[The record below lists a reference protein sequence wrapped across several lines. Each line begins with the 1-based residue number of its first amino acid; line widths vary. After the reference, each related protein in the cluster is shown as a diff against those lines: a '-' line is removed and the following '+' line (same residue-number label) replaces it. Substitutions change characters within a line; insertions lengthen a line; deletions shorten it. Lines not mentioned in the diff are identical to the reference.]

1 VEESLVSALCTSLRL
16 AQRPTVVVAGRTD
29 SGVHARGQVVHVD
42 VPRGSWQGRDHDLLA
57 RLRGLLPT
65 DVRVTSVQ
73 DAPEGFDARFSA
85 LWRRYSY
92 TLCDRLGGV
101 DPLRR
106 RDVVAHRRWLDVER
120 MNAAA
125 QPLLGEHDFLAFC
138 RPRHGAST
146 IRELRELAWT
156 REGELVVARVVAD
169 AFCHRMV
176 RSLVGALVAVGEG
189 RRAVAWPSE
198 VLRVVARD
206 PEVLVMPAH
215 GLVLEAVG
223 YPPDDLL
230 AQRAEQARVFRGS
243 AAGASEPAAQTGDP
257 DDDHCGPA

>member
-1 VEESLVSALCTSLRL
+1 MRL
-16 AQRPTVVVAGRTD
+16 AESPTVVVAGRTD

-42 VPRGSWQGRDHDLLA
+42 VPNGAWDGRGDHLLA
-57 RLRGLLPT
+57 RLRGLLPA
-65 DVRVTSVQ
+65 DVRVTAVG
-73 DAPEGFDARFSA
+73 DAPDGFDARYSA

-106 RDVVAHRRWLDVER
+106 RDVVVRRRWLDVER

-138 RPRHGAST
+138 RPRQGAST
-146 IRELRELAWT
+146 IRELRELAWA
-156 REGELVVARVVAD
+156 REGDLVRAEVVAD

-176 RSLVGALVAVGEG
+176 RSLVGAAVAVGEG
-189 RRAVAWPSE
+189 RRSVVWPSE
-198 VLRVVARD
+198 VLHAVARN

-223 YPPDDLL
+223 YPPDEQL
-230 AQRAEQARVFRGS
+230 ADRARRARVFRGS
-243 AAGASEPAAQTGDP
+243 AARSGEPAP
-257 DDDHCGPA
+257 